1 MISYIS
7 GVVEEIEKDKVVVDN
22 NGIGYGIF
30 ASHSTLEQIGIG
42 EQVKIYTYFSV
53 REDAMQLYGFLSR
66 QELQLFKL
74 LIGVSGVG
82 PKGGLAILSTC
93 PGDSLSMAVLADD
106 AKAISKAP
114 GIGAKTAQKI
124 IIELKDKIDDAV
136 KSKEKSYKRKLT
148 RDEKKRVARKTIR
161 ESCCYREMDDPVE
174 IMKISKRR
182 YSEKTD
188 KFYEYLIKLIS
199 PRINEGNV
207 INKIKQICFNI
218 SLGLFIISMILIFI
232 NTIVYIYL
240 PI

>member
-30 ASHSTLEQIGIG
+30 ASQSTLEQIGIG

-114 GIGAKTAQKI
+114 GMEQRQH
-124 IIELKDKIDDAV
+124 
-136 KSKEKSYKRKLT
+136 KRLL
-148 RDEKKRVARKTIR
+148 
-161 ESCCYREMDDPVE
+161 S
-174 IMKISKRR
+174 
-182 YSEKTD
+182 
-188 KFYEYLIKLIS
+188 
-199 PRINEGNV
+199 N
-207 INKIKQICFNI
+207 
-218 SLGLFIISMILIFI
+218 
-232 NTIVYIYL
+232 
-240 PI
+240 

>member
-30 ASHSTLEQIGIG
+30 ASQSTLEQIGIG

-53 REDAMQLYGFLSR
+53 REIKNAMQPYGFLSR

-124 IIELKDKIDDAV
+124 IIELKDKIDIEDMIAGETISKPMTKASGVVGDAV
-136 KSKEKSYKRKLT
+136 EALT
-148 RDEKKRVARKTIR
+148 ALG
-161 ESCCYREMDDPVE
+161 
-174 IMKISKRR
+174 
-182 YSEKTD
+182 YSQTD
-188 KFYEYLIKLIS
+188 GVS
-199 PRINEGNV
+199 GN
-207 INKIKQICFNI
+207 
-218 SLGLFIISMILIFI
+218 
-232 NTIVYIYL
+232 
-240 PI
+240 

>member
-30 ASHSTLEQIGIG
+30 ASQSTLEQIGIG

-93 PGDSLSMAVLADD
+93 PGDSLSMAVWQMMPKLFQRH
-106 AKAISKAP
+106 P
-114 GIGAKTAQKI
+114 
-124 IIELKDKIDDAV
+124 EL
-136 KSKEKSYKRKLT
+136 EQRQLKRLL
-148 RDEKKRVARKTIR
+148 
-161 ESCCYREMDDPVE
+161 S
-174 IMKISKRR
+174 
-182 YSEKTD
+182 
-188 KFYEYLIKLIS
+188 
-199 PRINEGNV
+199 N
-207 INKIKQICFNI
+207 
-218 SLGLFIISMILIFI
+218 
-232 NTIVYIYL
+232 
-240 PI
+240 

>member
-30 ASHSTLEQIGIG
+30 ASQSTLEQIGIG

-124 IIELKDKIDDAV
+124 IIELKDKIEGETISKPMTKASGVVGDAV
-136 KSKEKSYKRKLT
+136 EALTALGYSQTMAYQAIKSIENVDGMDVEEIL
-148 RDEKKRVARKTIR
+148 KKALK
-161 ESCCYREMDDPVE
+161 
-174 IMKISKRR
+174 
-182 YSEKTD
+182 
-188 KFYEYLIKLIS
+188 
-199 PRINEGNV
+199 
-207 INKIKQICFNI
+207 NI
-218 SLGLFIISMILIFI
+218 F
-232 NTIVYIYL
+232 
-240 PI
+240 

>member
-30 ASHSTLEQIGIG
+30 ASQPTLEQIGIG

-124 IIELKDKIDDAV
+124 IIELKDKIDIEDMIVGETISKASGVVGDAV
-136 KSKEKSYKRKLT
+136 EALTALGYSQTMAYQAIKSIENVDGMDVEEIL
-148 RDEKKRVARKTIR
+148 KKALK
-161 ESCCYREMDDPVE
+161 
-174 IMKISKRR
+174 
-182 YSEKTD
+182 
-188 KFYEYLIKLIS
+188 
-199 PRINEGNV
+199 
-207 INKIKQICFNI
+207 NI
-218 SLGLFIISMILIFI
+218 F
-232 NTIVYIYL
+232 
-240 PI
+240 

>member
-7 GVVEEIEKDKVVVDN
+7 GVVEEIEKDKVVIDN

-30 ASHSTLEQIGIG
+30 ASQSTLEQIGIG

-74 LIGVSGVG
+74 IGVSGVG
-82 PKGGLAILSTC
+82 PKGRLAILSTC

-124 IIELKDKIDDAV
+124 IIELKDKIDIEDMIAGETISKPMTKVSGVVGDAV
-136 KSKEKSYKRKLT
+136 EALT
-148 RDEKKRVARKTIR
+148 ALGYSQTMAYQALNSIENVDGMDVEEILKKALK
-161 ESCCYREMDDPVE
+161 
-174 IMKISKRR
+174 
-182 YSEKTD
+182 
-188 KFYEYLIKLIS
+188 
-199 PRINEGNV
+199 
-207 INKIKQICFNI
+207 NI
-218 SLGLFIISMILIFI
+218 F
-232 NTIVYIYL
+232 
-240 PI
+240 

>member
-30 ASHSTLEQIGIG
+30 ASQSTLEQIGIG

-93 PGDSLSMAVLADD
+93 PGDSLSMAVLADVP
-106 AKAISKAP
+106 KLFQRHP
-114 GIGAKTAQKI
+114 
-124 IIELKDKIDDAV
+124 EL
-136 KSKEKSYKRKLT
+136 EQRQLKRLL
-148 RDEKKRVARKTIR
+148 
-161 ESCCYREMDDPVE
+161 S
-174 IMKISKRR
+174 
-182 YSEKTD
+182 
-188 KFYEYLIKLIS
+188 
-199 PRINEGNV
+199 N
-207 INKIKQICFNI
+207 
-218 SLGLFIISMILIFI
+218 
-232 NTIVYIYL
+232 
-240 PI
+240 

>member
-30 ASHSTLEQIGIG
+30 ASQSTLEQIGIG

-124 IIELKDKIDDAV
+124 IIELKDKIVGETISKPMTKASGVVGDAV
-136 KSKEKSYKRKLT
+136 EALTALGYSQTMAYQAIKSIENVDGMDVEEIL
-148 RDEKKRVARKTIR
+148 KKALK
-161 ESCCYREMDDPVE
+161 
-174 IMKISKRR
+174 
-182 YSEKTD
+182 
-188 KFYEYLIKLIS
+188 
-199 PRINEGNV
+199 
-207 INKIKQICFNI
+207 NI
-218 SLGLFIISMILIFI
+218 F
-232 NTIVYIYL
+232 
-240 PI
+240 

>member
-7 GVVEEIEKDKVVVDN
+7 GVVEEIEKDKVVIDN

-30 ASHSTLEQIGIG
+30 ASQSTLEQIGIG

-106 AKAISKAP
+106 AKLFQRHP
-114 GIGAKTAQKI
+114 
-124 IIELKDKIDDAV
+124 EL
-136 KSKEKSYKRKLT
+136 EQRQLKRLL
-148 RDEKKRVARKTIR
+148 
-161 ESCCYREMDDPVE
+161 S
-174 IMKISKRR
+174 
-182 YSEKTD
+182 
-188 KFYEYLIKLIS
+188 
-199 PRINEGNV
+199 N
-207 INKIKQICFNI
+207 
-218 SLGLFIISMILIFI
+218 
-232 NTIVYIYL
+232 
-240 PI
+240 